1 MIELFRELG
10 MFASLMVV
18 ALSILIYLF
27 FYK

>member
-18 ALSILIYLF
+18 ALSLLIYLF
-27 FYK
+27 FYR